1 MRKRSRLEEPQMRT
15 DETRMTASKQS
26 PIRERSRSSVPKI
39 SGRQP
44 QLAEIQQAIAHT
56 LFRPLNSDETMSG
69 EGGAVAEHF
78 IKPNDRLTAFER
90 LQIYNQQYWWRI
102 LGAFGEDFRG
112 LHAVLGERKF
122 DRLATAY
129 LEAHGSTSW
138 NLADIGAKLPAFLE
152 AHPEFIRPRSALA
165 LDVARVEGA
174 RAFAFD
180 GPEKPVLTA
189 KQIARTPPD
198 RLRLGLQPYLVL
210 LELAH
215 PVDDFMRTLKRTEIA
230 AVSNA
235 VAATHTRRHKPVTVR
250 QSRKPIHLAIH
261 RFNFS
266 VYYKRLDPE
275 AYRLLLALREGA
287 TLEDACATAFAGSR
301 ELPEQSALRIQE
313 WFARW
318 MEFGWFCRASTP
330 NS

>member
-1 MRKRSRLEEPQMRT
+1 MRE
-15 DETRMTASKQS
+15 A
-26 PIRERSRSSVPKI
+26 
-39 SGRQP
+39 G
-44 QLAEIQQAIAHT
+44 A
-56 LFRPLNSDETMSG
+56 
-69 EGGAVAEHF
+69 AVAERF

-112 LHAVLGERKF
+112 LQAVLGERKF

-129 LEAHGSTSW
+129 LEALGSTSW
-138 NLADIGAKLPAFLE
+138 NLANIGANLPTFLE
-152 AHPEFIRPRSALA
+152 AHPELTCPRSALA
-165 LDVARVEGA
+165 LDVARVECA
-174 RAFAFD
+174 RAYAFD

-198 RLRLGLQPYLVL
+198 RLRLGLQPYVVL

-215 PVDDFMRTLKRTEIA
+215 PVDDFMRTLKRTEIS

-235 VAATHTRRHKPVTVR
+235 VAATHTHRRKPVTVR
-250 QSRKPIHLAIH
+250 KSRTPVHLAVH

-275 AYRLLLALREGA
+275 AYRLLTSLREGA
-287 TLEDACATAFAGSR
+287 TLEDACAIAFAGSK
-301 ELPEQSALRIQE
+301 ELPEQIAPRIQE

-318 MEFGWFCRASTP
+318 MEFGWFCRP
-330 NS
+330 